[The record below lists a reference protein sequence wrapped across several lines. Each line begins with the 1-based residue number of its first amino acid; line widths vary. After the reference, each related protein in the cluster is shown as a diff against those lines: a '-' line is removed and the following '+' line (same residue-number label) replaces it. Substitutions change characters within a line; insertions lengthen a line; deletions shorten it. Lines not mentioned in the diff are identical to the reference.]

1 MRSAGNFNSEWGYLA
16 PVPSFMRTVRVVL
29 VATAIGATAG
39 AAVVLSL
46 IDRPTTAEQDRTA
59 SITAHAIV
67 TSAQAAP
74 AAAAPAPSSR
84 TAGLAAPVGVTT
96 AVPATG
102 AATAQAPS
110 QAPGAPPIQA
120 LGATQITPPVAPA
133 PPAPQM
139 AMQPPP
145 VATLPTVAAP
155 QGVSTTTTPAVPPQ
169 AAIERQPSSTP
180 PQASVAIDSSAS
192 ENGASGG
199 GAPSAPKPASGF
211 ASLTDVPSAT
221 GTAPA
226 ETTDQALIPPQTVP
240 VKKPRPHAAYAS
252 NKYQPTP
259 GLGTVLRHLFS
270 PHHGTSYYPNR

>member
-46 IDRPTTAEQDRTA
+46 IDRPATAEHDRTA

-74 AAAAPAPSSR
+74 AAAAPTPSSG
-84 TAGLAAPVGVTT
+84 TAALAAPVGVTS
-96 AVPATG
+96 AVAAAS
-102 AATAQAPS
+102 AATAQAQSPG
-110 QAPGAPPIQA
+110 PGAPQVKS
-120 LGATQITPPVAPA
+120 PVAPPSA
-133 PPAPQM
+133 APQV
-139 AMQPPP
+139 AMQPPSI
-145 VATLPTVAAP
+145 VTSPTEAVS
-155 QGVSTTTTPAVPPQ
+155 QGVPTTTSAVAPQ
-169 AAIERQPSSTP
+169 AAIQPQPSSAR
-180 PQASVAIDSSAS
+180 PQAAVATVSSAS
-192 ENGASGG
+192 EENSAASGG
-199 GAPSAPKPASGF
+199 GAPSAQKPASGF
-211 ASLTDVPSAT
+211 ASLSDVPSAT

-240 VKKPRPHAAYAS
+240 VKKTKPHAAYAS
-252 NKYQPTP
+252 NSKYQPTP

-270 PHHGTSYYPNR
+270 PHRGTSYYPNR

>member
-46 IDRPTTAEQDRTA
+46 IDRPTTAEHDRTA

-84 TAGLAAPVGVTT
+84 TAALAAPVGVTT

-102 AATAQAPS
+102 AATAQAQSP
-110 QAPGAPPIQA
+110 APGAPQVK
-120 LGATQITPPVAPA
+120 PPVAPTPA
-133 PPAPQM
+133 APQI
-139 AMQPPP
+139 AMQPLP
-145 VATLPTVAAP
+145 VVTPPTVAVP
-155 QGVSTTTTPAVPPQ
+155 QGVSTTTPAVAQ
-169 AAIERQPSSTP
+169 KAAIQPQPSGAP

-192 ENGASGG
+192 ENAASGG
-199 GAPSAPKPASGF
+199 GAPSAPKTASGF

-221 GTAPA
+221 GTASA

>member
-16 PVPSFMRTVRVVL
+16 PAPSFMRTVRVVL

-46 IDRPTTAEQDRTA
+46 IDRPTTAEHDRTA
-59 SITAHAIV
+59 LITAHAIV
-67 TSAQAAP
+67 TSAQGAP
-74 AAAAPAPSSR
+74 AAAAPTPSAR
-84 TAGLAAPVGVTT
+84 PAALAAPVAVTT
-96 AVPATG
+96 AVPATN
-102 AATAQAPS
+102 AATAQAQS
-110 QAPGAPPIQA
+110 TAPGAPQVKSA
-120 LGATQITPPVAPA
+120 VAPLPA
-133 PPAPQM
+133 APQV

-145 VATLPTVAAP
+145 FVTPPTVTAP
-155 QGVSTTTTPAVPPQ
+155 HGVPTTTPAAAPQ
-169 AAIERQPSSTP
+169 ASIQPLPSSAP
-180 PQASVAIDSSAS
+180 PQASVVTNSSAS
-192 ENGASGG
+192 ENSAARGG

-211 ASLTDVPSAT
+211 ASLSDVPSAT
-221 GTAPA
+221 GSAPA

-252 NKYQPTP
+252 TKYQPTP